1 MFFKG
6 NNKALAHQE
15 LSYLQSQIN
24 NTTRSTKK
32 PKLSDLITNRA
43 TLKGLIIALGL
54 LGGQQLCGIS
64 AMVSFVVLPVKLLK
78 YY

>member
-6 NNKALAHQE
+6 NNKALADQE

-24 NTTRSTKK
+24 NTTLSTKK
-32 PKLSDLITNRA
+32 PKLSDLFTNRA
-43 TLKGLIIALGL
+43 TFKGMIIALGL
-54 LGGQQLCGIS
+54 LGGQQLSGIN
-64 AMVSFVVLPVKLLK
+64 AMVSYVILPDKLLK